1 MNHPTPVRSTSF
13 LASTFAAI
21 ALLFMSSVV
30 LAQSSIDLSLE
41 PKPSLTPQEV
51 VDFQLQALKQSSAD
65 GIGATFRFASP
76 ANRRFTG
83 PLPRFARL
91 FDAPQYQPM
100 LSNRGTEIK
109 LVSNDGFT
117 AELLAGVVAESGEL
131 HWYLFR
137 LSRQTEAP
145 YENCWMTDGVMAV
158 PHPGDSA

>member
-41 PKPSLTPQEV
+41 PT
-51 VDFQLQALKQSSAD
+51 LKQSSAD